1 MWLVVVLFILILC
14 AGVAENRH
22 LKKLSDKVPL
32 RILVNGTRGKSS
44 VTRMLI
50 AALNGCGIRTCGKTT
65 GSDAR
70 FILPDLS
77 EEPVPRKNGI
87 RMVREHA
94 MMFEKAVSHDCQA
107 IVCECMAIREESQK
121 IVGSRLVRPS
131 ITIITNARV
140 DHVDQ
145 MGNTAEETAAVLCRS
160 IGPSTDVYT
169 SDPVVVQGLK
179 GVTVNVHIA
188 GPLTER
194 QKSVLN
200 IFSFPAHEENL
211 ALVLAVCRDF
221 GLDEA
226 KVLESVVNAVPDSG
240 MTEATEVRGHVV
252 VNGFAANDA
261 ESSSRLF
268 DGRDMSEVTVVY
280 GNRADREF
288 RLPYFRD
295 LLETLHVRDIV
306 VAGDN
311 AAKCRRFFS
320 GIPGA
325 QVRIADMNDMNA
337 FLDSCRRNI
346 VCLGNIKG
354 AGERM
359 LEVLADAV

>member
-1 MWLVVVLFILILC
+1 MWMVVVLFILILC

-87 RMVREHA
+87 RMVFEHT
-94 MMFEKAVSHDCQA
+94 MMFEKAVSNDCQA

-121 IVGSRLVRPS
+121 VVGSRLVRPS
-131 ITIITNARV
+131 ISIITNARV

-169 SDPVVVQGLK
+169 SDLVVVQGLK
-179 GVTVNVHIA
+179 GVNVNVHLA
-188 GPLTER
+188 GPLTEKQR
-194 QKSVLN
+194 SVLN
-200 IFSFPAHEENL
+200 FFSFPVHEENL
-211 ALVLAVCRDF
+211 SLVLAVCRDI
-221 GLDEA
+221 GLDEQ
-226 KVLESVVNAVPDSG
+226 KVLDSVVNAVPDKG
-240 MTEATEVRGHVV
+240 MTSAEEVRGHLV

-261 ESSSRLF
+261 ESSARLF
-268 DGRDMSEVTVVY
+268 DGLDMSEVTVVY

-295 LLETLHVRDIV
+295 LLQSVEVRDIV
-306 VAGDN
+306 VTGDN
-311 AAKCRRFFS
+311 ASKCRRYFS
-320 GIPGA
+320 RIPGV
-325 QVRIADMNDMNA
+325 QVRVADMKDMKA

-346 VCLGNIKG
+346 ICLGNIKG
-354 AGERM
+354 SGERM
-359 LEVLADAV
+359 LEVLDDAV